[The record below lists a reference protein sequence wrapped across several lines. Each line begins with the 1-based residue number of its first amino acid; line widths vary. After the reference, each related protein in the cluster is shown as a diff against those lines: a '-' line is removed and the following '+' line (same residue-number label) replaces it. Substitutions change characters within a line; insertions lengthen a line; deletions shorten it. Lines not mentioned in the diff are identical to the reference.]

1 MNDSVINATNR
12 HAFVIFAKAP
22 EPGNVKTRLQPC
34 LAQEESAELYRNF
47 ILDTVKMSQ
56 KLENTDVYMACLPS
70 KEHPAFAELVVGT
83 NIELIDQRGHDL
95 GERMHNVLRYF
106 ILRGYRKSVIVG
118 ADSPS
123 LPVDYIEMAYKDLD
137 HKHLVVGPS
146 YDGGY
151 YLLGAAGISPDI
163 FDQVPWSTMNVFNIT
178 LRKARAQKLEY
189 AVLPYWYDV
198 DTVRDLHHLYGHLTS
213 ICPAGNGVGKHT
225 MNYLKNLIEK
235 GIINPNGEMREPCGS
250 VMK

>member
-1 MNDSVINATNR
+1 MTNSSTTASDR

-22 EPGNVKTRLQPC
+22 EPGNVKTRLQPH

-47 ILDTVKMSQ
+47 ILDTVTTSQ
-56 KLENTDVYMACLPS
+56 KLDNTDVYMACLPT
-70 KEHPAFAELVVGT
+70 KEHPAFADLAAGR
-83 NIELIDQRGHDL
+83 NITLLDQRGHDL
-95 GERMHNVLRYF
+95 GERMHNVLRFF
-106 ILRGYRKSVIVG
+106 ISRGYKKAVIVG

-137 HKHLVVGPS
+137 NKHLVVGPS

-198 DTVRDLHHLYGHLTS
+198 DTVRDVHHLYDHLVS

-225 MNYLKNLIEK
+225 MSYLKKLVGK
-235 GIINPNGEMREPCGS
+235 GKITPNDEMQEPCGA
-250 VMK
+250 VTE

>member
-1 MNDSVINATNR
+1 MSANDR

-22 EPGNVKTRLQPC
+22 EPGNVKTRLQPY
-34 LAQEESAELYRNF
+34 LAQDESAELYRNF
-47 ILDTVKMSQ
+47 ILDTVTMSQ

-70 KEHPAFAELVVGT
+70 KEHQTFSDLIIGRNV
-83 NIELIDQRGHDL
+83 ELIDQRGHDL

-106 ILRGYRKSVIVG
+106 ILRGYKKSVIVG

-123 LPVDYIEMAYKDLD
+123 LPVDYVEMAYKDLD

-151 YLLGAAGISPDI
+151 YLLGAAGISPNI

-178 LRKARAQKLEY
+178 LRKARAQKLDY

-198 DTVRDLHHLYGHLTS
+198 DTMRDIHHLYDHLVS
-213 ICPAGNGVGKHT
+213 ICPKGNGVGKHT
-225 MNYLKNLIEK
+225 MSYLRKLIEK
-235 GIINPNGEMREPCGS
+235 GKISPNDEMQEPCGA
-250 VMK
+250 VAG